1 MQQALTVMIRKPVS
15 LLLVLGLVAC
25 GGSDPSSADTGD
37 EQDITSRNKA
47 VTTAVEDDVHAHAKA
62 RQVTKIADA
71 LGALTADKSAQA
83 AVKDAV
89 TKATPAGASAPYFGT
104 VHVKSSVY
112 LWADFE
118 TDEGEGPTKTGTT
131 IVFDRKGAEVVKLD
145 WTGAHGY

>member
-1 MQQALTVMIRKPVS
+1 MIRKHFSV
-15 LLLVLGLVAC
+15 LLALGLVAC
-25 GGSDPSSADTGD
+25 GGSEASSPDTGD

-71 LGALTADKSAQA
+71 LNALTADKGDQA

-89 TKATPAGASAPYFGT
+89 TKATPDGASAPYFGT

-112 LWADFE
+112 LWVDFE
-118 TDEGEGPTKTGTT
+118 TDEGEGPTKMGTT
-131 IVFDRKGAEVVKLD
+131 IVFDRKGGKVVKLD